1 MQHGLLAID
10 NQRVTGVMTTLKT
23 HGNRCLIGK
32 QIDDF
37 PFPLVAPLRS

>member
-1 MQHGLLAID
+1 MAS
-10 NQRVTGVMTTLKT
+10 LKT

-37 PFPLVAPLRS
+37 ALTFVAPLRS